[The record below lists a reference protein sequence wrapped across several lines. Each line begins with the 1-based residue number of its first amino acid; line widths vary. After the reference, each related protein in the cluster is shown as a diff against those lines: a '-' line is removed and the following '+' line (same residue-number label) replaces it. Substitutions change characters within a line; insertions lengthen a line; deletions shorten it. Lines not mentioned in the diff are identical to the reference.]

1 MRNVFFNNRLTDIEL
16 SKVQISKMIQSVG
29 FFCNILDNVS
39 KKVITDHVIP
49 IN

>member
-1 MRNVFFNNRLTDIEL
+1 MRNVFFNNTLTDIEL

-29 FFCNILDNVS
+29 FLCNILDNVS
-39 KKVITDHVIP
+39 KKVITYQAIP